1 MLRVNTMICIESI
14 LANYQPETM
23 SHDIDDDSARSFV
36 DIIEHG
42 ISLDCVLE
50 IMLGVSSTN
59 GNSSIDESKRALA
72 VKKLIRNKIVRE
84 SALFCAL
91 LGVKQIMLAEF
102 NDVKFDNL
110 AYAGLWLELHGYSKL
125 SRHQYTDCVQAWI
138 RKETVA
144 KVQKLPSG
152 KFLVQEFK
160 IV

>member
-1 MLRVNTMICIESI
+1 MPRAKPMISI
-14 LANYQPETM
+14 SDVVARYKHSREISDT
-23 SHDIDDDSARSFV
+23 SARDFV
-36 DIIEHG
+36 AMIEHG
-42 ISLDCVLE
+42 MSIDAVIE
-50 IMLGVSSTN
+50 IMLSADNCSHDVK
-59 GNSSIDESKRALA
+59 DHAL
-72 VKKLIRNKIVRE
+72 VKNKLIRNPIIRE

-125 SRHQYTDCVQAWI
+125 SRHQYRDCIQAWI
-138 RKETVA
+138 KKETVA
-144 KVQKLPSG
+144 KVQALPSG

>member
-1 MLRVNTMICIESI
+1 MICIESI
-14 LANYQPETM
+14 RANYQPETM

-59 GNSSIDESKRALA
+59 ENSSIDESKRALA
-72 VKKLIRNKIVRE
+72 VQKLIRNKIVRE

-110 AYAGLWLELHGYSKL
+110 AYAGLWLQLHGYTQLPRK
-125 SRHQYTDCVQAWI
+125 QYTDCVQAWC
-138 RKETVA
+138 KSQSVA
-144 KVQKLPSG
+144 KIQELPSG